1 VILGEI
7 VKIYLAKN
15 IGFCYGVQ
23 RALEMASEAVGEY
36 PDLEIFT
43 LGEIIHNPFVIRRL
57 AEQGVHA
64 IEDFTE
70 IDPSVVMI
78 RSHGASKKVFED
90 LKAAGHTILDAT
102 CPKVRRIQKKAEELS
117 MEGRPMILYGEAEH
131 PEVQGILG
139 WYCGKAYVV
148 KSEESV
154 KELPVLENACIL
166 AQTTSSQKE
175 FDHMLPLILEH
186 APNAEVFPSICNAT
200 DVRQNEAIEMASECD
215 AMIVIGGR
223 NSSNSA
229 RLAETCR
236 QYCHQTY
243 FIQDVAELP
252 LNELRSVH
260 KIGIISGTSTPDWI
274 IKEVYTRMSDIQNP
288 EILNPEVEESTTV
301 APAESEEER
310 EADFATAFEK
320 TMVQIRPGQIIKG
333 KIVSFNDTE
342 VCVNIGYKSD
352 GFIHLSE
359 FELAEGQTA
368 ADVLHEGD
376 EIEVEV
382 VKVNDGEGNVL
393 LSKKNIEIR
402 RNWDELVKAQEEDA
416 RFEATGKQVVKGGLI
431 AMVKGIRAFIPA
443 SQLDTRYVD
452 KIEKFVGQTFPV
464 KILEVDVNRRR
475 IVASRKVA
483 VQEEAAAAK
492 KAKWDLLKEGDT
504 VKGIVRR
511 LTDFGAF
518 VDIGGIDGLVHVT
531 NLAWGNVKHPKDVVT
546 PGQEVNCLILKVDRE
561 NQRVSLGMK
570 QLLPKPWDVADEKYI
585 PGSIVTGKVVRIVT
599 FGAFVELEPGLDG
612 LVHISQISDTRIDK
626 VESVLEVGQIVNVKI
641 LDVNTQEHRISLSIR
656 DANIPVTE
664 NDYSTDNFEEEFD
677 GEDNDDLYEND
688 DIIETTEA

>member
-1 VILGEI
+1 MKVC
-7 VKIYLAKN
+7 LASN

-23 RALEMASEAVGEY
+23 RALDMAEKAATQY
-36 PDLEIFT
+36 PGLKIYT
-43 LGEIIHNPFVIRRL
+43 LGEIIHNPLVISRL
-57 AEQGVHA
+57 AEQG
-64 IEDFTE
+64 IEAVDHPDE
-70 IDPSVVMI
+70 LQPGVVLV
-78 RSHGASKKVFED
+78 RSHGAGRQIFED
-90 LKAAGHTILDAT
+90 LVSAGHTVLDAT
-102 CPKVRRIQKKAEELS
+102 CPKVRRLQKKAEELS
-117 MEGRPMILYGEAEH
+117 RDGRPLILYGQSDH
-131 PEVQGILG
+131 PEVLGILG
-139 WYCGKAYVV
+139 WYDGTAYVV
-148 KSEESV
+148 RSAESIRD
-154 KELPVLENACIL
+154 LPALDNACVL
-166 AQTTSSQKE
+166 AQTTTPQKE
-175 FDHMLPLILEH
+175 FDAALPLILEK

-200 DVRQNEAIEMASECD
+200 DVRQKEGRELAAECD

-229 RLAETCR
+229 KLADACR
-236 QYCHQTY
+236 QICPQTY
-243 FIQDVAELP
+243 FIQDADELP
-252 LNELRSVH
+252 LDELRS
-260 KIGIISGTSTPDWI
+260 KQRIGITSGTSTPDWI

-301 APAESEEER
+301 APAEAEEER

-320 TMVQIRPGQIIKG
+320 TMVQIRPGQVIKG
-333 KIVSFNDTE
+333 KIVSFNDSE

-359 FELAEGQTA
+359 FELAEGQSA

-393 LSKKNIEIR
+393 LSKKNIEVR
-402 RNWDELVKAQEEDA
+402 RNWDELVKAQEENA

-431 AMVKGIRAFIPA
+431 ATVKGIRAFIPA

-452 KIEKFVGQTFPV
+452 KIEKYVGQTFPV
-464 KILEVDVNRRR
+464 KILEVDTNRRR

-492 KAKWDLLKEGDT
+492 KAKWDLLNEGET

-531 NLAWGNVKHPKDVVT
+531 NLAWGNVKHPKDVVSI
-546 PGQEVNCLILKVDRE
+546 GQEVNCLILKVDRE
-561 NQRVSLGMK
+561 NQRVSLGIK

-612 LVHISQISDTRIDK
+612 LVHISQIADTRIDK
-626 VESVLEVGQIVNVKI
+626 VESVLEVGQIVNVKV

-664 NDYSTDNFEEEFD
+664 NDYSAEITDEEIVD
-677 GEDNDDLYEND
+677 GENDDLYETA
-688 DIIETTEA
+688 DIITEEE